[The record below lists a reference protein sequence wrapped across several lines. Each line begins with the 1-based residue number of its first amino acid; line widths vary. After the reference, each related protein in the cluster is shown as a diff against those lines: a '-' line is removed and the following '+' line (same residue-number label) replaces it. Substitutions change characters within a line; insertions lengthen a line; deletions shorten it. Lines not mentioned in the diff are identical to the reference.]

1 MISPVVRRAA
11 VEDAEAAARCHLAC
25 WREAYAD
32 LVDAAVLESQLGDLP
47 GRTARWREML
57 GRGDDR
63 WVAVV
68 PTGEVVG
75 FSAAGTGR
83 DDDIDL
89 PLELAAIYVRSA
101 HWGTGLGD
109 RLLTAAIGAEP
120 AYLWVFEAN
129 LRARAFYARHGFWP
143 DGSRKQDPWL
153 DLPEVRL
160 RRG

>member
-1 MISPVVRRAA
+1 MPRRL
-11 VEDAEAAARCHLAC
+11 LAGGLC
-25 WREAYAD
+25 R
-32 LVDAAVLESQLGDLP
+32 S
-47 GRTARWREML
+47 GRR
-57 GRGDDR
+57 
-63 WVAVV
+63 
-68 PTGEVVG
+68 
-75 FSAAGTGR
+75 R

-109 RLLTAAIGAEP
+109 RLLAAAIGAEP
-120 AYLWVFEAN
+120 AYRWVFEAN
-129 LRARAFYARHGFWP
+129 LPARAFYARHGFLP